1 MATISEALNAAV
13 RFHQNGNLLEAERL
27 YREILQTNPRH
38 ADAWHLLGLVV
49 YQRGDL
55 AAALDSIGRAT
66 QLDPLQASYHN
77 HLGEVYRA
85 MRHWPQAEACCRQAV
100 ELKEDFAIAHNTLGA
115 VLADQGKLAEA
126 VASYRRAVKH
136 DPDYAQAHSNLGAAL
151 QRMSRLDEA
160 IACYHRSIAC
170 DPSYAVAWNQLGT
183 ALFKQGNFDEAVDH
197 YRQALRLDPRL
208 AAAENNLGALFQS
221 QSKWDE
227 AVECYQRALAIE
239 ADCAETHF
247 NLGVIFHTQGRA
259 ARAVESYQNAIRA
272 NPQHAGAYNNLGAI
286 FKRQDKLREA
296 IECYERA
303 LEFRPDFA
311 EALNNLGNAFQL
323 QSRNAEAMVCYEQTL
338 RIDPD
343 HAQAHYNRSRMLL
356 AGGDFS
362 AGWREYE
369 WRLKC
374 SDLEKQAFAEP
385 RWQGEPLDG
394 RTLLVHAEQGLGDV
408 LQFIRYVPLIAH
420 SGGKILVEVP
430 KALVPLLEQSA
441 IPGLVAR
448 GVPRQAFDVQ
458 VPLMSL
464 PLVCGTTLETI
475 PSRVPYLA
483 AHPQRVEY
491 WHRTLGGQQS
501 FKVGIA
507 WQGSPTYPGDRFR
520 SIPLAQFAP
529 LARQGV
535 ELISLQKG
543 PGSQQLTEGVVPF
556 QVREL
561 NNLDEEHGSF
571 MDTAAVMKNL
581 DLVVTSDTAIAHLAG
596 ALGIPVWV
604 ALPFAPDWR
613 WLYQREDSPWYP
625 TMRLFRQT
633 RPDDWP
639 RVFHRMAES
648 LAAKVS
654 VRR

>member
-13 RFHQNGNLLEAERL
+13 KFHQGGNLVEAERL
-27 YREILQTNPRH
+27 YRQILQTDPRH
-38 ADAWHLLGLVV
+38 ADAWHLSGLVA

-55 AAALDSIGRAT
+55 PAALDSIRRAT

-85 MRHWPQAEACCRQAV
+85 MRCWPQAEACCRQAV
-100 ELKEDFAIAHNTLGA
+100 ELKEELAIAHNTLGA
-115 VLADQGKLAEA
+115 VLADQGKFADA
-126 VASYRRAVKH
+126 IASYRQAVKH
-136 DPDYAQAHSNLGAAL
+136 DPGYAQAHSNLGAAL
-151 QRMSRLDEA
+151 QSLSRLDEA
-160 IACYHRSIAC
+160 VACYRRSIAC

-183 ALFKQGNFDEAVDH
+183 ALVKQGNFDEAVTH

-227 AVECYQRALAIE
+227 AAACYQRALAIE
-239 ADCAETHF
+239 AGCAEAHF
-247 NLGVIFHTQGRA
+247 NLGMVFHNQGHA

-286 FKRQDKLREA
+286 FKRQGKLSEA
-296 IECYERA
+296 VECYERA
-303 LEFRPDFA
+303 LEFKPNFA
-311 EALNNLGNAFQL
+311 EALNNLGNVFQL

-356 AGGDFS
+356 AAGDFS

-385 RWQGEPLDG
+385 RWQGEPLEG
-394 RTLLVHAEQGLGDV
+394 RTLLVHAEQGLGDA
-408 LQFIRYVPLIAH
+408 LQFIRYVPLVTH
-420 SGGKILVEVP
+420 FGGKVIVEVP
-430 KALVPLLEQSA
+430 NALFPLLEQST

-448 GVPRQAFDVQ
+448 GTPLEAFDVQ
-458 VPLMSL
+458 VPMMSL
-464 PLVCGTTLETI
+464 PLICGTLLETI
-475 PSRVPYLA
+475 PSCVPYLA
-483 AHPQRVEY
+483 ADPQWVEF
-491 WHRTLGGQQS
+491 WRGALGAKAGLR
-501 FKVGIA
+501 VGIA
-507 WQGSPTYPGDRFR
+507 WQGRPTYAGDRFR

-529 LARQGV
+529 LAQRGV

-543 PGSQQLTEGVVPF
+543 PGSQQLTAGVAPF
-556 QVREL
+556 PVREL
-561 NNLDEEHGSF
+561 NDLDEEHGPF
-571 MDTAAVMKNL
+571 IDTAAVMKNL
-581 DLVVTSDTAIAHLAG
+581 DLVITSDTAIAHLAG
-596 ALGIPVWV
+596 ALGVSVWV
-604 ALPFAPDWR
+604 ALPLSPDWR

-625 TMRLFRQT
+625 TMRLFRQLSHG
-633 RPDDWP
+633 DWP
-639 RVFHRMAES
+639 SVFQRMAEA
-648 LAAKVS
+648 LAAKAS
-654 VRR
+654 GGR